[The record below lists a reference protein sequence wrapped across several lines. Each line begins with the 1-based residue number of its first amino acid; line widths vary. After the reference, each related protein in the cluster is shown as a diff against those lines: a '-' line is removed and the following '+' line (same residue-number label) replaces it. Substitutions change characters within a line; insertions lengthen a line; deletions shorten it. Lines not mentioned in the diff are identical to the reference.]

1 MNLVDQVP
9 VGLLHVLE
17 ADIAQDTGI
26 VDQHVDATKV
36 VDGRLD
42 NEITILDRVV
52 VCDRL
57 AACGANLLNDCI
69 RRLFTTVSQI
79 MGALRESWG

>member
-42 NEITILDRVV
+42 NEITIL
-52 VCDRL
+52 